1 MAFAERTTKQVEKK
15 VVVVEEVEIVKM
27 ELTMEEAQTLRWL
40 VGLVIGPLNKDNS
53 PRKHMDNI
61 YYALDKAGVRLR
73 EGMKKLQVLPWLE
86 LKD

>member
-15 VVVVEEVEIVKM
+15 IMEEVEVVKM

-40 VGLVIGPLNKDNS
+40 VGMVIGPSDKDNS

-73 EGMKKLQVLPWLE
+73 EGMKELQVFPWLE
-86 LKD
+86 LRK